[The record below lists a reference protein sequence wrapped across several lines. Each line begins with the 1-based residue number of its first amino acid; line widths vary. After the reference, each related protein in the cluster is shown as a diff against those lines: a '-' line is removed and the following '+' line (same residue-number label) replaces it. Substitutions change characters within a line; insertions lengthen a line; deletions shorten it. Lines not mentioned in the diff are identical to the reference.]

1 MQQTKEKKFF
11 VSEIIVFQLIM
22 INSLYQEQNDYRGLP
37 IFNTMTA
44 DDKYCLPNSEDLPQP
59 IQMDLSKKS
68 KTFSEFFTV
77 FLETT
82 SNFPHVEK
90 EDDPHS

>member
-1 MQQTKEKKFF
+1 
-11 VSEIIVFQLIM
+11 
-22 INSLYQEQNDYRGLP
+22 
-37 IFNTMTA
+37 MTA
-44 DDKYCLPNSEDLPQP
+44 DDKYCLPNSEDLPKP